1 MPMSHL
7 AGLVLRAAV
16 PVVSHPWLG
25 HGSCGA
31 HSLWRIPHQTRSLNP
46 LNLIRHPSR
55 LETPAPLS
63 ADVCPC
69 VGAWPCLPL
78 RLLRRSSLRLKG
90 TTVPC
95 TTAPRAAGAIGAP
108 SDPMARLAAR
118 RASTQPQRCATG
130 PWLARADLR
139 AEGRSRTQVGTTD
152 EARITGPWIRSASA
166 AAAGAGASHTVVLV
180 AASSPLVRAAL

>member
-1 MPMSHL
+1 MSMPRL
-7 AGLVLRAAV
+7 AGLILRAAV
-16 PVVSHPWLG
+16 LADSHQWLG

-31 HSLWRIPHQTRSLNP
+31 HSLWRIPHQTRSLSP
-46 LNLIRHPSR
+46 LSLIRHPSR
-55 LETPAPLS
+55 RETPAPLS
-63 ADVCPC
+63 ADVCLC

-78 RLLRRSSLRLKG
+78 RLLRRSSPRLKG

-118 RASTQPQRCATG
+118 RASTHPQGCATG

-139 AEGRSRTQVGTTD
+139 AEGHSRTQVGTTD
-152 EARITGPWIRSASA
+152 EARITGPWIRVASA
-166 AAAGAGASHTVVLV
+166 VAAGAGASHSVVPV
-180 AASSPLVRAAL
+180 AVSCLVRAAL